1 MQRRPPPPRKA
12 SKHYRAAHSTVCSK
26 RLLGVTMSPSSM
38 NTVENHRNYARLAA
52 AVAGAGSAVMLAY
65 LGVVSSQP
73 ESAGVVTGAGPAAMS
88 TGATTSTSAAPTTM
102 AVPVATP
109 SRKATPFWGQPSE
122 P

>member
-1 MQRRPPPPRKA
+1 
-12 SKHYRAAHSTVCSK
+12 
-26 RLLGVTMSPSSM
+26 MSPSSM

-52 AVAGAGSAVMLAY
+52 AVAGAGSAVMLAC

-73 ESAGVVTGAGPAAMS
+73 ESAGVVTGAGPAGPAAMS
-88 TGATTSTSAAPTTM
+88 TGATTSTTAAPTTM
-102 AVPVATP
+102 AVPVARP